1 MADDVQLMIADAKD
15 DDIDAWL
22 LTNLAADW
30 GRRLLV
36 LAELKQF
43 KDGNETIGRASVPSN
58 ISHDAAP
65 VYQQMRSIG
74 TLNLARRISESVSDR
89 QRPNGF
95 RKVGNT
101 ERRDTKAD
109 DMYRQCRMDML
120 LRRFTFPETADYGES
135 FVFVG
140 PGRGGRYVSAVS
152 PWNCHMSEDQDT
164 ALLYSYDAR
173 AKVERMELF
182 RIDWGDEDTGREEVL
197 KPKRVYSRM
206 AFREVDRSVCDPDD
220 DEQVSD
226 FVEKGDAWSPGTDWQ
241 WSDEGEIDYA
251 YALEECCL
259 PLVRDST
266 PDGKGLFEPHLDTLK
281 RIDRQIFDRLCISMM
296 QAFRQRAVK
305 GSMPTTYTEEDAAV
319 IAGTANA
326 GDPIDLSATFAT
338 GPAALWNLPD
348 GVDIWESQTTDFST
362 LQNTINADIK
372 HLAATAGIPLDI
384 LSPDVQGSANGA
396 ELKRETLRFKVENMN
411 DLAADAIVRIIRMAL
426 RAAGTPP
433 SEGDDFELMWKPMA
447 SMGSLELTQAAQL
460 AYQSGLMSR
469 RTALTKF
476 YGFTAQDIAED
487 EASRMYDQ
495 LTMSDGVGASD
506 TAMAGAVSPAT
517 GWDQS
522 TGGAVNGL
530 PEEDDDVFSSDTG
543 GEMI

>member
-1 MADDVQLMIADAKD
+1 MADAVQLMIADAQED
-15 DDIDAWL
+15 DLDAWL
-22 LTNLAADW
+22 MTNLAADW

-43 KDGNETIGRASVPSN
+43 KDGTETIGKSATPSN
-58 ISHDAAP
+58 VRRDAAP

-95 RKVGNT
+95 RKVGNN

-109 DMYRQCRMDML
+109 EMYRQCRMDML
-120 LRRFTFPETADYGES
+120 LRKFVFPETADYGES

-152 PWNCHMSEDQDT
+152 PWNCRMSADQDS
-164 ALLYSYDAR
+164 AVMYSYDAR
-173 AKVERMELF
+173 NGVERMELF
-182 RIDWGDEDTGREEVL
+182 RIDWGDEDAASGVAV
-197 KPKRVYSRM
+197 KPKRVYSRL
-206 AFREVDRSVCDPDD
+206 AVRERDRSVCDPDD
-220 DEQVSD
+220 DEQVEK
-226 FVEKGDAWSPGTDWQ
+226 FVESGKAWTPGTDWR
-241 WSDEGEIDYA
+241 WSDEGEVEYP
-251 YALEECCL
+251 YALEEACL

-305 GSMPTTYTEEDAAV
+305 GTMPTTYTEEDAEV
-319 IAGTANA
+319 LNGTANA
-326 GDPIDLSATFAT
+326 GDPIDLSETFAT
-338 GPAALWNLPD
+338 GPAAVWNLPD
-348 GVDIWESQTTDFST
+348 GVEIWESQTTDFST

-411 DLAADAIVRIIRMAL
+411 DLAAEAIVRAVRMAL
-426 RAAGTPP
+426 RAAGEPP
-433 SEGDDFELMWKPMA
+433 ADGDDFELMWKPMA

-495 LTMSDGVGASD
+495 LTMGDDGSTG
-506 TAMAGAVSPAT
+506 TLMTGAVPSAT
-517 GWDQS
+517 GWDPS
-522 TGGAVNGL
+522 SGGAVDGL
-530 PEEDDDVFSSDTG
+530 GDDGDDEVFSSDGSETV
-543 GEMI
+543 